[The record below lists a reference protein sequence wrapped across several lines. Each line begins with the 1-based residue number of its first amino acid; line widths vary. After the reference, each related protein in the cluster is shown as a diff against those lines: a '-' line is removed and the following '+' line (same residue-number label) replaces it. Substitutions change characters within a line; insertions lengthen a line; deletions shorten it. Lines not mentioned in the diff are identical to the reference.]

1 MWPHM
6 WLVSKGHE
14 EKMRLQL
21 RRWELFA
28 IILDEWAKPTH
39 KHPSPGLLLKV
50 DLFSIKDDGEEK
62 EKMIE
67 GKDGPREIT
76 GWSRIDVS
84 IFFGPKG
91 QGSKGIY
98 MAYGH
103 IWAQYIFIVEPT
115 FLSKVSATRLRSSEH
130 RRCGDISLR
139 GNNLLPCCRVAT
151 VYFYTR
157 QQFVTS

>member
-1 MWPHM
+1 
-6 WLVSKGHE
+6 
-14 EKMRLQL
+14 MRLQL

-91 QGSKGIY
+91 QGQKVRAVKESIWPTAIY
-98 MAYGH
+98 G
-103 IWAQYIFIVEPT
+103 PN
-115 FLSKVSATRLRSSEH
+115 
-130 RRCGDISLR
+130 ISL
-139 GNNLLPCCRVAT
+139 LLSQL
-151 VYFYTR
+151 F
-157 QQFVTS
+157 